1 MATEKNQRV
10 LANKAAWKKMSLP
23 FYKLR
28 SILGYD

>member
-1 MATEKNQRV
+1 MKQKELDV
-10 LANKAAWKKMSLP
+10 VKALHKKSTLP

>member
-1 MATEKNQRV
+1 MKEQKESEV
-10 LANKAAWKKMSLP
+10 LKSLHKKTKLP

>member
-1 MATEKNQRV
+1 MSKKIPESHKIG
-10 LANKAAWKKMSLP
+10 LAQIKKTKLP